1 MRKSNFDHF
10 FKAIN
15 TVKNPV
21 KKKSNPTKT
30 QHLSQ
35 QDKLFIDADDEGG
48 KWEKMLLNRSRGEFD
63 LFNLSKL
70 FEYSK
75 SLKTREYIAYRMSLI
90 LDRVITPRRPD
101 GGKITPTKPNPQVE
115 KDSDFEKRLEW
126 FEELLDK
133 SERDNLINELDQY
146 ENLIEYFD
154 DVIKS
159 NPKVRKGSNLE
170 KELLAFEELLD
181 GEDEDDVDTDELDEF
196 ERMIEFSTKT
206 NPLKTGKSQKI
217 ISKNISRLMKEGR
230 SQKQAVAIALKK
242 AGVSKKS
249 NPRLSN
255 LNQVMLDAFN
265 SIVSSYE
272 TLKGNKNKNECL
284 LAKKN
289 ILWCQGVFFSEAKSL
304 IIFKFIH
311 ANLDRGPIRALVIN
325 SFKQSVMKRFHTFMK
340 KIYRESRAY
349 APVQDDFDFYNGIY
363 EARRKHFT
371 TSFFTENQTVLTID
385 FVNFMRLFMS
395 KFEKASHENLIKSL
409 TKEIYQG
416 MKPTDAPGQEL
427 MSIDLLM
434 RDIHSDA
441 MDIIKESSYFI
452 DKIEL

>member
-1 MRKSNFDHF
+1 
-10 FKAIN
+10 
-15 TVKNPV
+15 
-21 KKKSNPTKT
+21 
-30 QHLSQ
+30 
-35 QDKLFIDADDEGG
+35 
-48 KWEKMLLNRSRGEFD
+48 
-63 LFNLSKL
+63 
-70 FEYSK
+70 
-75 SLKTREYIAYRMSLI
+75 
-90 LDRVITPRRPD
+90 
-101 GGKITPTKPNPQVE
+101 
-115 KDSDFEKRLEW
+115 
-126 FEELLDK
+126 
-133 SERDNLINELDQY
+133 
-146 ENLIEYFD
+146 
-154 DVIKS
+154 
-159 NPKVRKGSNLE
+159 
-170 KELLAFEELLD
+170 
-181 GEDEDDVDTDELDEF
+181 
-196 ERMIEFSTKT
+196 
-206 NPLKTGKSQKI
+206 
-217 ISKNISRLMKEGR
+217 MKEGR